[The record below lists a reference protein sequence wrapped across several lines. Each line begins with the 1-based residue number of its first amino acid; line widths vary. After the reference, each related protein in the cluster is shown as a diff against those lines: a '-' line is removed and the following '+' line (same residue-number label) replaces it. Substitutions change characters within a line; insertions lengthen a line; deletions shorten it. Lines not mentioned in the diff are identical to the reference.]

1 MNIFLQPAIIAAIL
15 IAAIVFIFIKTKT
28 GQISERFLDKKDKL
42 IILALMGCYGV
53 FSFVNLGQTNTYG
66 SWNGDYQGKYFDV
79 NFKTPTQISNI
90 YYYMGMGKGNLAI
103 SYKGVNNTQGNLI
116 LANDYYRG
124 DYAWY
129 KWLNVTLPENAGIT
143 QLHVYVNAPDSI
155 ELKQLALFDK
165 NHQLVTDFTL
175 SSQSDLEH
183 ADLQSLFSPTPPKNL
198 HNFLSGMF
206 LDEVFYGQTAY
217 QYLHGITPYAWAHP
231 QLALLIIALGV
242 WLFGMSPFG
251 WRFFP
256 NISGIALIGVVY
268 VFAKRV
274 FEDRRAAILASLL
287 IMFDFMHFTFTRTA
301 SIDSIKTLF
310 IAFEYYFLYDY
321 FIKRKQFSDPLIAWR
336 SLLWCGIF
344 FGLAI
349 STKWDALFSV
359 FAILPTLVYAEL
371 IINKPDKQYSLAKVI
386 GWQAIIMIIIP
397 ITIYCLCYVPFYLI
411 ANKNGDAYA
420 SGSLI
425 DFIIKYQQ
433 QMLEFHTKGKEGITH
448 PFLSPWWSWP
458 LNMKPDTVWSH
469 QEQGS
474 LLSSSIIMM
483 GNPVFWWALFPA
495 LIFAIK
501 QIISHKDPKVIFLV
515 GALLSLWLPWALMG
529 HYTFIYYFYSVT
541 PLLALLVTNML
552 YSAIKHEAK
561 FGVYFYMAI
570 VIGLFIAFY
579 PGISGMEFDRAYV
592 TGHLSWFSTWRY

>member
-1 MNIFLQPAIIAAIL
+1 MNTLLQPVLIAAIL
-15 IAAIVFIFIKTKT
+15 IAAIVFILLKTKS
-28 GQISERFLDKKDKL
+28 QQKAIIFLDKKDK
-42 IILALMGCYGV
+42 IILTGLMLIYGCL
-53 FSFVNLGQTNTYG
+53 SFINLGQTDTYG
-66 SWNGDYQGKYFDV
+66 SWNGDYQGKYFDI
-79 NFKTPTQISNI
+79 NFKVPTQISNI

-103 SYKGVNNTQGNLI
+103 SYSGAYTQGNLV

-129 KWLNVTLPENAGIT
+129 KWLNVTLPDNAEVSK
-143 QLHVYVNAPDSI
+143 LHVYVNTPDGI

-165 NHQLVTDFTL
+165 DKRLITNFTL
-175 SSQSDLEH
+175 SSQSNLEQSN
-183 ADLQSLFSPTPPKNL
+183 LESLFSNTPPKNL

-231 QLALLIIALGV
+231 QLALLIIAVGV

-256 NISGIALIGVVY
+256 NISGIMLIGVVY

-274 FEDRRAAILASLL
+274 FEDRRAAIIASLL

-321 FIKRKQFSDPLIAWR
+321 FIKRKEFANNPLIAWR

-371 IINKPDKQYSLAKVI
+371 IKNRPTIEYPLTKIIS
-386 GWQAIIMIIIP
+386 WQSIILIVIP
-397 ITIYCLCYVPFYLI
+397 ISIYCLCYIPFYLI
-411 ANKNGDAYA
+411 SAKNGDAYA
-420 SGSLI
+420 NNSFLS
-425 DFIIKYQQ
+425 FILKYQQ

-448 PFLSPWWSWP
+448 PYLSPWWSWP
-458 LNMKPDTVWSH
+458 LNMKPDPVWSH
-469 QEQGS
+469 QEAGS
-474 LLSSSIIMM
+474 PLSSSIIMM
-483 GNPVFWWALFPA
+483 GNPIFWWALFPA
-495 LIFAIK
+495 LVIAIK
-501 QIISHKDPKVIFLV
+501 QIISARNPKIVFLV
-515 GALLSLWLPWALMG
+515 LALLSLWLPWSLMG

-541 PLLALLVTNML
+541 PILALLVTNML
-552 YSAIKHEAK
+552 VLALANDAK
-561 FGVYFYMAI
+561 LGVYFYLAI
-570 VIGLFIAFY
+570 IIGLFIAFY